1 MFCIILTVFKGF
13 LSTKKMSKRRSN
25 GSVIVPSRR
34 RKRDD
39 AEDFLLKRARTSCSQ
54 PPCES
59 LLGKRKAFDD
69 ELTHLHKRLRVL
81 PPRLTPEQVAA
92 ALLPHLLRIQNLY
105 TNSLQRMKQLEQNN
119 KVLSHAVQNLNE
131 SNIKLTEELN
141 TTCRELDMSKW
152 RFLVSQR
159 APHQICH

>member
-1 MFCIILTVFKGF
+1 
-13 LSTKKMSKRRSN
+13 MSKRRSN

-39 AEDFLLKRARTSCSQ
+39 AEDFLLKRARTINFSCSQ

-81 PPRLTPEQVAA
+81 PPRFTPEQVAA
-92 ALLPHLLRIQNLY
+92 ALLPHLLRIQSLY
-105 TNSLQRMKQLEQNN
+105 VNSLQRVKQLEQHN
-119 KVLSHAVQNLNE
+119 KVLANAVHTLNE
-131 SNIKLTEELN
+131 SNIELTNELN
-141 TTCRELDMSKW
+141 TTRRELDLCKW
-152 RFLVSQR
+152 RFLATQPV
-159 APHQICH
+159 PHLCH